1 MRRLVGGV
9 AWLGLWA
16 GCADHAAALELGLWT
31 LEVDSYSGFT
41 GRLIRDWSVEGS
53 GDVRLSFGDV
63 NGEVTERC
71 EGTLDAAAI
80 AVLTET
86 MNALDV
92 LGRGDSV
99 AGGADFDRTVY
110 KIRATGGDAAGDENE
125 FIDEIGAALEL
136 GTQIEAL
143 TRAQVDCAQV
153 MSVAP

>member
-9 AWLGLWA
+9 AWLGLCV
-16 GCADHAAALELGLWT
+16 GCADDAAALEPGLWR
-31 LEVDSYSGFT
+31 LEVHSYSGFT

-80 AVLTET
+80 AALTDT
-86 MNALDV
+86 MNDLDV

-110 KIRATGGDAAGDENE
+110 KIHATGGEAVGDENE
-125 FIDEIGAALEL
+125 FIDEVGAALRL
-136 GTQIEAL
+136 GTQIEEL
-143 TRAQVDCAQV
+143 TRAQGECVPV
-153 MSVAP
+153 MTSAP